1 MTMRRIGV
9 VQDVPNSDKRKARE
23 QRGAAER
30 EVEQATLAAIRPVLR
45 RETATAWFDAAY
57 AERAKRELDR
67 LGAQIE
73 LQRETLAPA
82 ITAGRASAAD
92 AFMLGGALEGVRE
105 RLIEQDR
112 AIAKARAQLAA
123 FVRSAASAPLG
134 EAPDTA
140 QLPQARERLLA
151 ELHAHP
157 ELAAYHER
165 IRLARSEVALER
177 TTKIPDWNVELLY
190 GWRSPAFSNMVTVM
204 FSIDLPIAPGRRQDR
219 DIAARVAELE
229 QAEAMAEEARRMHEA
244 EVRTALADW
253 DAAVARLGRYDTRI
267 LPLARDRA
275 SAALAAYRGGSGSLS
290 GVIEASR
297 AETEAQLARLGAE
310 AERARAWARLAYLF
324 PLGRSNE
331 PHRPLSR
338 RNGRRG
344 TRRRWRRL
352 LARDVA
358 DACDARGR
366 FGAGR
371 GATSGPE
378 SPLLVRPDVS
388 AAAVRQARQV
398 ALHGYAARAEV
409 RRRGRR
415 RGDREH
421 QPTRCPEPRHPHR
434 RGAARVARAQADR
447 GGERRLERALGR
459 ARPAACRRIHREA
472 ARARAARCGARRRCR
487 WSRSCFP
494 NGPRRR
500 RSSCCCDGS
509 PRPMARRSGTRRASG
524 SCCWA

>member
-1 MTMRRIGV
+1 MEHFFALARALAAAGATAAALIVAAPIAHAQTQSLSLDAAVSAAERESPRLAARRYAITAAGDRADRAGQLPDPKLRVGIDNLPVSGAEAWQWNTDSMTMRRIGV
-9 VQDVPNSDKRKARE
+9 MQDVPNGDKRKARE

-30 EVEQATLAAIRPVLR
+30 EVEQATLAATRLVLR

-67 LGAQIE
+67 LGSQIE

-105 RLIEQDR
+105 RVIEQDR

-140 QLPQARERLLA
+140 QLPQPRERLLA
-151 ELHAHP
+151 ELHVHP
-157 ELAAYHER
+157 ELATYHER

-253 DAAVARLGRYDTRI
+253 DAAVARLGRYDTRV

-275 SAALAAYRGGSGSLS
+275 SAALAAYRGGSGTLA

-310 AERARAWARLAYLF
+310 AERARAWARLAYL
-324 PLGRSNE
+324 L
-331 PHRPLSR
+331 
-338 RNGRRG
+338 
-344 TRRRWRRL
+344 
-352 LARDVA
+352 
-358 DACDARGR
+358 
-366 FGAGR
+366 
-371 GATSGPE
+371 PE
-378 SPLLVRPDVS
+378 E
-388 AAAVRQARQV
+388 RQQ
-398 ALHGYAARAEV
+398 
-409 RRRGRR
+409 
-415 RGDREH
+415 
-421 QPTRCPEPRHPHR
+421 
-434 RGAARVARAQADR
+434 
-447 GGERRLERALGR
+447 
-459 ARPAACRRIHREA
+459 
-472 ARARAARCGARRRCR
+472 
-487 WSRSCFP
+487 
-494 NGPRRR
+494 
-500 RSSCCCDGS
+500 
-509 PRPMARRSGTRRASG
+509 
-524 SCCWA
+524 

>member
-1 MTMRRIGV
+1 MEHFFALARALAATGATAAALIIAAPIAHGQTPALSLDAAVSAAERESPRLAARRYAITAAGDRAGRAGQLPDPKLRVGIDNLPVSGAEAWQWNTDFMTMRRIGV
-9 VQDVPNSDKRKARE
+9 MQDVPNGDKRKARE
-23 QRGAAER
+23 QRGAAEL
-30 EVEQATLAAIRPVLR
+30 EVEQATLAATRLVLR

-67 LGAQIE
+67 LGSQID

-105 RLIEQDR
+105 RVIEQDR

-140 QLPQARERLLA
+140 QLPQSRERLLA
-151 ELHAHP
+151 ELHVHP

-253 DAAVARLGRYDTRI
+253 DAAVARLGSYDTRV

-275 SAALAAYRGGSGSLS
+275 SAALAAYRGGSGSLA

-310 AERARAWARLAYLF
+310 AERARAWARLAYLA
-324 PLGRSNE
+324 PVE
-331 PHRPLSR
+331 
-338 RNGRRG
+338 
-344 TRRRWRRL
+344 
-352 LARDVA
+352 
-358 DACDARGR
+358 
-366 FGAGR
+366 
-371 GATSGPE
+371 
-378 SPLLVRPDVS
+378 
-388 AAAVRQARQV
+388 QKQ
-398 ALHGYAARAEV
+398 
-409 RRRGRR
+409 
-415 RGDREH
+415 
-421 QPTRCPEPRHPHR
+421 
-434 RGAARVARAQADR
+434 
-447 GGERRLERALGR
+447 
-459 ARPAACRRIHREA
+459 
-472 ARARAARCGARRRCR
+472 
-487 WSRSCFP
+487 
-494 NGPRRR
+494 
-500 RSSCCCDGS
+500 
-509 PRPMARRSGTRRASG
+509 
-524 SCCWA
+524 